1 MIKSYQTHFTSTP
14 SLISLLELIKPV
26 TWFPPMWAFLCGVVS
41 VGALN
46 SNNTILI
53 LSGLLLAGPLVCGMS
68 QAVNDWCDRHVD
80 AINQPERPIPS
91 GRVSAGWGFFTGIIM
106 SATSIIFAFY
116 LGSLIFFATIIGV
129 LAAWLYSLEPIRLK
143 RSAIFGPGVVAIC
156 YEGLPWFTGAAIFT
170 ISLPNKEVLIVLSL
184 YALGAHGIMTM
195 NDFKATKGDKL
206 LGINSL
212 PVILGRKSAT
222 LVACLIMLFPQLIVI
237 SLFYFWGSLVLA
249 ITLAVCV
256 LLQCLSM
263 IFLIRDPEKNTPFF
277 NMTGVLLY
285 IAGMMLSA
293 NGLYLMN

>member
-46 SNNTILI
+46 NNNIILL

-106 SATSIIFAFY
+106 SVISILFAYY
-116 LGSLIFFATIIGV
+116 LGSLIFFTTIIGV

-212 PVILGRKSAT
+212 PVILGRKPAT
-222 LVACLIMLFPQLIVI
+222 LVACLIMLFPQLIVM
-237 SLFYFWGSLVLA
+237 SLFYFWGSLILA

-256 LLQCLSM
+256 LLQSLSM

>member
-53 LSGLLLAGPLVCGMS
+53 LAGLLLAGPLVCGMS

-91 GRVSAGWGFFTGIIM
+91 GRVSAGWGFFTGITM
-106 SATSIIFAFY
+106 SAISILFAYY

-195 NDFKATKGDKL
+195 NDFKATKGDNL

-212 PVILGRKSAT
+212 PVILGRKPAT

-237 SLFYFWGSLVLA
+237 SLFYFWGSLILA

-256 LLQCLSM
+256 LLQSLSM
-263 IFLIRDPEKNTPFF
+263 IFLIRDPEKNTPLF

>member
-106 SATSIIFAFY
+106 SATSILFAYY

-170 ISLPNKEVLIVLSL
+170 ISLPNKEVLIVLTL

-212 PVILGRKSAT
+212 PVILGRKPAT

-237 SLFYFWGSLVLA
+237 SLFYFWGSLILA

-256 LLQCLSM
+256 LLQSLSM

>member
-26 TWFPPMWAFLCGVVS
+26 TWFPPMCAFLCGVVS

-46 SNNTILI
+46 NNNIILI

-106 SATSIIFAFY
+106 SATSIIFAYY

-212 PVILGRKSAT
+212 PVILGKEPAT

-237 SLFYFWGSLVLA
+237 SLFYFWGSLILA

-256 LLQCLSM
+256 LLQSLSM
-263 IFLIRDPEKNTPFF
+263 IFLIRDPGKNTPFF

>member
-106 SATSIIFAFY
+106 SATSILFAYY

-170 ISLPNKEVLIVLSL
+170 ISLPNKEILIVLSL

-212 PVILGRKSAT
+212 PVILGRKPAT

-237 SLFYFWGSLVLA
+237 SLFYFWGSLILA

-256 LLQCLSM
+256 LLQSLSM

>member
-1 MIKSYQTHFTSTP
+1 VIKSYQTHFTSTP

-53 LSGLLLAGPLVCGMS
+53 LAGLLLAGPLVCGMS

-91 GRVSAGWGFFTGIIM
+91 GRVSAGWGFFTGITM
-106 SATSIIFAFY
+106 SAISILFAYY

-212 PVILGRKSAT
+212 PVILGRKPAT

-237 SLFYFWGSLVLA
+237 SLFYFWGSLILA

-256 LLQCLSM
+256 LLQSLSM

>member
-1 MIKSYQTHFTSTP
+1 MIKSYQTHFHSTP

-53 LSGLLLAGPLVCGMS
+53 LAGLLLAGPLVCGMS

-91 GRVSAGWGFFTGIIM
+91 GRVSAGWGFFTGITM
-106 SATSIIFAFY
+106 SFTSILFAYY

-170 ISLPNKEVLIVLSL
+170 ISLPNKEVLIVLTL

-237 SLFYFWGSLVLA
+237 SLFYFWGSLILA

>member
-91 GRVSAGWGFFTGIIM
+91 GRVSAGWGFFTGITM
-106 SATSIIFAFY
+106 SATSILFAYY

-212 PVILGRKSAT
+212 PVILGRKPAT
-222 LVACLIMLFPQLIVI
+222 IVACLIMLFPQLIVM
-237 SLFYFWGSLVLA
+237 SLFYFWGSLILA

-256 LLQCLSM
+256 LLQSLSM
-263 IFLIRDPEKNTPFF
+263 IFLVRDPEKNTPLF

>member
-1 MIKSYQTHFTSTP
+1 MIKSYQTHFHSTP

-80 AINQPERPIPS
+80 AINQPDRPIPS
-91 GRVSAGWGFFTGIIM
+91 GRVSAGWGFFTGITM
-106 SATSIIFAFY
+106 SAISILFAYY

-129 LAAWLYSLEPIRLK
+129 LAAWLYSLEPVRLK

-212 PVILGRKSAT
+212 PVILGRKPAT

-237 SLFYFWGSLVLA
+237 SLFYFWGSLILA

-256 LLQCLSM
+256 LLQSLSM

>member
-1 MIKSYQTHFTSTP
+1 MIKSYQTHFNSKP
-14 SLISLLELIKPV
+14 SLISLLELTKPV

-46 SNNTILI
+46 SDNTILI

-106 SATSIIFAFY
+106 SATSILFAYY

-170 ISLPNKEVLIVLSL
+170 ISLPNKEVLIVLTL

-195 NDFKATKGDKL
+195 NDFKATRGDKL

-212 PVILGRKSAT
+212 PVILGRKPAT

-237 SLFYFWGSLVLA
+237 SLFYFWGSLILA
-249 ITLAVCV
+249 LTLTLCV
-256 LLQCLSM
+256 LLQSLSM

-277 NMTGVLLY
+277 NMTGVLSVSYTHLTLPTTT
-285 IAGMMLSA
+285 IV
-293 NGLYLMN
+293 

>member
-91 GRVSAGWGFFTGIIM
+91 GRVSARWGFFTGIIM
-106 SATSIIFAFY
+106 SVISILFAYY

-212 PVILGRKSAT
+212 PVILGRKPAT

-237 SLFYFWGSLVLA
+237 SLFYFWGSLILA
-249 ITLAVCV
+249 LTLAVCV
-256 LLQCLSM
+256 LLQSLSM

>member
-1 MIKSYQTHFTSTP
+1 MIKSDLINFNSTP
-14 SLISLLELIKPV
+14 SFISLLELTKPV

-41 VGALN
+41 VGGFN
-46 SNNTILI
+46 SDNFIIILA
-53 LSGLLLAGPLVCGMS
+53 GLILAGPLVCGMS

-91 GRVSAGWGFFTGIIM
+91 GRVTARWGFFTGITM
-106 SATSIIFAFY
+106 SFVSILFAFY
-116 LGSLIFFATIIGV
+116 LGSLIFFATIAGV

-143 RSAIFGPGVVAIC
+143 RSAIFGPGTVAIC

-170 ISLPNKEVLIVLSL
+170 VSLPSNEILMVLTL

-206 LGINSL
+206 LGVNSL
-212 PVILGRKSAT
+212 PVILGSKSAT
-222 LVACLIMLFPQLIVI
+222 LVACLTMLCPQLIVI
-237 SLFYFWGSLVLA
+237 SLFFFWGFSILVA
-249 ITLAVCV
+249 TLAACV
-256 LLQCLSM
+256 LLQALTM
-263 IFLIRDPEKNTPFF
+263 IFLLRDPEKNTPFF

-285 IAGMMLSA
+285 ITGMMLSA

>member
-1 MIKSYQTHFTSTP
+1 MIKSYQTHFNSTP

-91 GRVSAGWGFFTGIIM
+91 GRVSAGWGFFTGVTM
-106 SATSIIFAFY
+106 SAISILFAYY
-116 LGSLIFFATIIGV
+116 LGSLIFIATIIGV
-129 LAAWLYSLEPIRLK
+129 LAAWFYSLEPIRLK
-143 RSAIFGPGVVAIC
+143 RSAIFGPGIVAIC

-170 ISLPNKEVLIVLSL
+170 ISLPNNEVLIVLTL

-212 PVILGRKSAT
+212 PVMLGSKPAT

-237 SLFYFWGSLVLA
+237 SLFYFWGSLILA
-249 ITLAVCV
+249 IMLAVCV
-256 LLQCLSM
+256 LLQFLSM
-263 IFLIRDPEKNTPFF
+263 IYLIRDPEKNTPFF

>member
-106 SATSIIFAFY
+106 SATSIIFAYY

-170 ISLPNKEVLIVLSL
+170 ISLPNKEVLIVLKL
-184 YALGAHGIMTM
+184 YALVAHGIMTM

-212 PVILGRKSAT
+212 PVILGRKLAT

-237 SLFYFWGSLVLA
+237 SLFYFWGSLILA

-256 LLQCLSM
+256 LLQSLSM

>member
-1 MIKSYQTHFTSTP
+1 MIKSYQIHFTSTP

-46 SNNTILI
+46 NNNIILI

-106 SATSIIFAFY
+106 SVISILFAYY

-212 PVILGRKSAT
+212 PVILGRKPAT

-237 SLFYFWGSLVLA
+237 SLFYFWGSLILA

-256 LLQCLSM
+256 LLQSLSM

>member
-1 MIKSYQTHFTSTP
+1 VIKSYQTHFTSTP

-46 SNNTILI
+46 NNNIILI

-91 GRVSAGWGFFTGIIM
+91 GRVSARWGFFTGIIM
-106 SATSIIFAFY
+106 SVISILFAYY

-212 PVILGRKSAT
+212 PVILGRKPAT

-237 SLFYFWGSLVLA
+237 SLFYFWGSLILA

-256 LLQCLSM
+256 LLQSLSM

>member
-53 LSGLLLAGPLVCGMS
+53 LAGLLLAGPLVCGMS

-80 AINQPERPIPS
+80 AINQPNRPIPS

-106 SATSIIFAFY
+106 SATTILFAYY

-212 PVILGRKSAT
+212 PVILGRKPAT
-222 LVACLIMLFPQLIVI
+222 LVAFLIMLLSSSSAASDVYKRQL
-237 SLFYFWGSLVLA
+237 
-249 ITLAVCV
+249 
-256 LLQCLSM
+256 
-263 IFLIRDPEKNTPFF
+263 
-277 NMTGVLLY
+277 
-285 IAGMMLSA
+285 
-293 NGLYLMN
+293 

>member
-46 SNNTILI
+46 SNNTLLI

-106 SATSIIFAFY
+106 SATSIIFAYY

-212 PVILGRKSAT
+212 PVILGRKPAT
-222 LVACLIMLFPQLIVI
+222 LVACLVMLFPQLIVI
-237 SLFYFWGSLVLA
+237 ALFYFWGSLILA
-249 ITLAVCV
+249 KTLAVCV
-256 LLQCLSM
+256 LLQSLSM
-263 IFLIRDPEKNTPFF
+263 IFLIRDPEKSTPFF

>member
-106 SATSIIFAFY
+106 SATSIIFAYY

-212 PVILGRKSAT
+212 PVILGRKPAT
-222 LVACLIMLFPQLIVI
+222 LVACLIMLLPQLIVI
-237 SLFYFWGSLVLA
+237 SLFYFWGSLILA
-249 ITLAVCV
+249 ILLAGCV
-256 LLQCLSM
+256 LLQSLSM

>member
-1 MIKSYQTHFTSTP
+1 VIKSYQLNFNSTP

-46 SNNTILI
+46 SDNTILI

-91 GRVSAGWGFFTGIIM
+91 GRVSAGWGFFTGITM
-106 SATSIIFAFY
+106 SATSILFAYY

-170 ISLPNKEVLIVLSL
+170 VSLPSKEVLIVLTL

-212 PVILGRKSAT
+212 PVILGSKPAT

-237 SLFYFWGSLVLA
+237 SLFYFWGSLILA

-256 LLQCLSM
+256 LLQSLSM

-293 NGLYLMN
+293 NGLNLMN

>member
-1 MIKSYQTHFTSTP
+1 MIKSYQTHFHSTP

-53 LSGLLLAGPLVCGMS
+53 LAGLLLAGPLVCGMS

-91 GRVSAGWGFFTGIIM
+91 GRVSAGWGFFTGITM
-106 SATSIIFAFY
+106 SAISILFAYY

-212 PVILGRKSAT
+212 PVILGRKPAT
-222 LVACLIMLFPQLIVI
+222 LVACLIMLFPQLIVM
-237 SLFYFWGSLVLA
+237 SLFYFWESLILA

-256 LLQCLSM
+256 LLQSLSM
-263 IFLIRDPEKNTPFF
+263 IFLIRDPEKNTPLF

>member
-1 MIKSYQTHFTSTP
+1 MIKSYQTHFHSTP

-106 SATSIIFAFY
+106 SATSIIFAYY

-212 PVILGRKSAT
+212 PVILGRKPAT
-222 LVACLIMLFPQLIVI
+222 LVACLIMLFPQLIVM
-237 SLFYFWGSLVLA
+237 SLFYFWGSLILA

-256 LLQCLSM
+256 LLQSLSM
-263 IFLIRDPEKNTPFF
+263 IFLIRDPEKTTPLF

>member
-53 LSGLLLAGPLVCGMS
+53 LAGLLLAGPLVCGMS

-91 GRVSAGWGFFTGIIM
+91 GRVSAGWGFFTGITM
-106 SATSIIFAFY
+106 SAISILFAYY

-212 PVILGRKSAT
+212 PVILGRKPAT

-237 SLFYFWGSLVLA
+237 SLFYFWGSLILA

-256 LLQCLSM
+256 LLQSLSM

>member
-46 SNNTILI
+46 NNNIILI

-91 GRVSAGWGFFTGIIM
+91 GRVSAGWGFFTGITM
-106 SATSIIFAFY
+106 SATSILFAYY

-212 PVILGRKSAT
+212 PVILGRKPAT
-222 LVACLIMLFPQLIVI
+222 LVACLIMLFPQLIVMA
-237 SLFYFWGSLVLA
+237 LFYFWGSLILA

-256 LLQCLSM
+256 LLQSLSM

>member
-106 SATSIIFAFY
+106 SVISILFAYY

-212 PVILGRKSAT
+212 PVILGRKPAT

-237 SLFYFWGSLVLA
+237 SLFYFWGSLILA

-256 LLQCLSM
+256 LLQSLSM

>member
-106 SATSIIFAFY
+106 SATSIIFAYY

-212 PVILGRKSAT
+212 PVILGRKPAT
-222 LVACLIMLFPQLIVI
+222 LVACLIMLFPQLIVM
-237 SLFYFWGSLVLA
+237 SLFYFWGSLILA

-256 LLQCLSM
+256 LLQSLSM

>member
-1 MIKSYQTHFTSTP
+1 MIKNYQTHFNSKP
-14 SLISLLELIKPV
+14 SLMSLLELTKPV

-46 SNNTILI
+46 NNNIILI

-106 SATSIIFAFY
+106 SATSIIFAYY

-212 PVILGRKSAT
+212 PVILGRKPAT
-222 LVACLIMLFPQLIVI
+222 LVACLIMLFPQLIVM
-237 SLFYFWGSLVLA
+237 SLFYFWESLILA

-256 LLQCLSM
+256 LLQSLSM
-263 IFLIRDPEKNTPFF
+263 IFLIRDPEKNTPLF

>member
-1 MIKSYQTHFTSTP
+1 MIKSYQTHFNSTP

-91 GRVSAGWGFFTGIIM
+91 GRVSAGWGFFTGVTM
-106 SATSIIFAFY
+106 SAISILFAYY
-116 LGSLIFFATIIGV
+116 LGTLIFFATIIGV

-143 RSAIFGPGVVAIC
+143 RSAIFGPGIVAIC

-170 ISLPNKEVLIVLSL
+170 ISLPDNEVLIVLTL

-212 PVILGRKSAT
+212 PVILGSKSAT

-237 SLFYFWGSLVLA
+237 SLFYVWGSLILA
-249 ITLAVCV
+249 ITLAVCA
-256 LLQCLSM
+256 LLQFFSM
-263 IFLIRDPEKNTPFF
+263 IYLIRDPEKNTPFF

>member
-1 MIKSYQTHFTSTP
+1 MVKSYQTHFNSTP

-106 SATSIIFAFY
+106 SATSILFAYY

-212 PVILGRKSAT
+212 PVILGRKPAT
-222 LVACLIMLFPQLIVI
+222 LVACLIMLFPQLIVM
-237 SLFYFWGSLVLA
+237 SLFYFWESLILA

-256 LLQCLSM
+256 LLQSLSM
-263 IFLIRDPEKNTPFF
+263 IFLIRDPEKNAPFF

>member
-46 SNNTILI
+46 NNNIILI

-91 GRVSAGWGFFTGIIM
+91 GRVSARWGFFTGIIM
-106 SATSIIFAFY
+106 SVISILFAYY

-129 LAAWLYSLEPIRLK
+129 LAAWFYSLEPIRLK
-143 RSAIFGPGVVAIC
+143 RSAIFGPGIVAIC

-170 ISLPNKEVLIVLSL
+170 ISLPNNEVLIVLTL

-212 PVILGRKSAT
+212 PVILGSKPAT
-222 LVACLIMLFPQLIVI
+222 LVACVIMLFPQLIVI
-237 SLFYFWGSLVLA
+237 SLFYFWGSLILA
-249 ITLAVCV
+249 ITLAFCV
-256 LLQCLSM
+256 LLQSLSM

>member
-1 MIKSYQTHFTSTP
+1 M
-14 SLISLLELIKPV
+14 SLLELTKPV

-91 GRVSAGWGFFTGIIM
+91 GRVSAGWGFFTGITM
-106 SATSIIFAFY
+106 SATSILFAYY

-212 PVILGRKSAT
+212 PVILGRKPAT
-222 LVACLIMLFPQLIVI
+222 LVACLIMLFPQLMVI
-237 SLFYFWGSLVLA
+237 SLFYFWGSLILA

-256 LLQCLSM
+256 LLQSLSM

>member
-46 SNNTILI
+46 NNNIILI

-106 SATSIIFAFY
+106 SATSIIFAYY

-212 PVILGRKSAT
+212 PVILGRKPAT

-237 SLFYFWGSLVLA
+237 SLFYFWGSLILA
-249 ITLAVCV
+249 ITLTVCI
-256 LLQCLSM
+256 LLQSLSM

>member
-46 SNNTILI
+46 SNNIILI

-106 SATSIIFAFY
+106 SATSIIFAYY

-195 NDFKATKGDKL
+195 NDFKAAKGDKL

-212 PVILGRKSAT
+212 PVILGRKPAT

-237 SLFYFWGSLVLA
+237 SLFYFWGSLILA
-249 ITLAVCV
+249 LTLAVCV
-256 LLQCLSM
+256 LLQSLSM

>member
-1 MIKSYQTHFTSTP
+1 MIKSYQTHFHSTP

-106 SATSIIFAFY
+106 SATSIIFAYY

-129 LAAWLYSLEPIRLK
+129 LAAWLYSLEPVRLK

-212 PVILGRKSAT
+212 PVILGRKPAT

-237 SLFYFWGSLVLA
+237 SLFYFWGSLILA

-256 LLQCLSM
+256 LLQSLSM

>member
-46 SNNTILI
+46 NNNIILI

-106 SATSIIFAFY
+106 SATSILFAYY

-212 PVILGRKSAT
+212 PVILGRKPAT

-237 SLFYFWGSLVLA
+237 SLFYLWGSL
-249 ITLAVCV
+249 TLAVTLAFCV
-256 LLQCLSM
+256 LLQSLSM

>member
-1 MIKSYQTHFTSTP
+1 MIKSYQTYFTSTP

-46 SNNTILI
+46 NNNIILI

-106 SATSIIFAFY
+106 SATSIIFAYY

-212 PVILGRKSAT
+212 PVILGRKPAT

-237 SLFYFWGSLVLA
+237 SLFYFWGSLILA
-249 ITLAVCV
+249 LTLAVCV
-256 LLQCLSM
+256 LLQSLSM

>member
-1 MIKSYQTHFTSTP
+1 MIKSYQLNFNSKP
-14 SLISLLELIKPV
+14 NLVSLLELIKPV

-41 VGALN
+41 VGAF
-46 SNNTILI
+46 SSDNTILI

-91 GRVSAGWGFFTGIIM
+91 GRVSAGWGFFTGITM
-106 SATSIIFAFY
+106 SAISILFAYY

-212 PVILGRKSAT
+212 PVILGRKPAT
-222 LVACLIMLFPQLIVI
+222 LVACLIMLFPQLIVM
-237 SLFYFWGSLVLA
+237 SLFYFWESLILA

-256 LLQCLSM
+256 LLQSLSM
-263 IFLIRDPEKNTPFF
+263 IFLIQDPEKNTPLF

>member
-106 SATSIIFAFY
+106 SVISIIFAYY

-212 PVILGRKSAT
+212 PVILGRKPAT

-237 SLFYFWGSLVLA
+237 SLFYFWGSLILA
-249 ITLAVCV
+249 LTLAVCV
-256 LLQCLSM
+256 LLQSLSM